1 MSNIIGLRSGNV
13 IVPYTSVTKRTK
25 QVSLTITSNVGGN
38 DWTTA
43 AAVGLAYADS
53 SGSWRLVFNI
63 DGTFASTLTSAKILI
78 NGVVFSA
85 TGSTSQPVSVL
96 VGGTSPFTGSGQT
109 TQNSTEILGF
119 GAATA
124 TAWRF
129 SGDVALASEP
139 TWAAA
144 NMEGV
149 IAADVYIAPASAGT
163 AGLVNNVAGNT
174 TGTPILGRTDG
185 AAIGAGYVGEIKE
198 SIITGASVPT
208 SANRGDVA
216 TLALTAGIWEV
227 SSNAVFNRN
236 GAAFS
241 ATFLQISIITA
252 TGTGNTGEVIGH
264 NCVFQDSA
272 IPTTFNRFPLSI
284 APVRA
289 VCDGTNIT
297 VAGTTTAGTT
307 LRLKCN
313 VSAYSGATPQIDAV
327 FRAVRIA

>member
-1 MSNIIGLRSGNV
+1 MTTAQIGIRSGNV

-85 TGSTSQPVSVL
+85 TGVTSQPVSIL

-109 TQNSTEILGF
+109 TQNSSEILGF
-119 GAATA
+119 GVATA

-185 AAIGAGYVGEIKE
+185 AAIASGYVGQKIDFT
-198 SIITGASVPT
+198 SRATTTANGTWTSNT
-208 SANRGDVA
+208 SALCSLGIGTWLICGTATFGGDGSANVYYGAIA
-216 TLALTAGIWEV
+216 TT
-227 SSNAVFNRN
+227 N
-236 GAAFS
+236 GAAS
-241 ATFLQISIITA
+241 DDRLTTVSLSNVQNASSSGNNSIPLPLAYYIA
-252 TGTGNTGEVIGH
+252 TGAQSLYAKSLGEDGNLTVTITG
-264 NCVFQDSA
+264 FA
-272 IPTTFNRFPLSI
+272 I
-284 APVRA
+284 
-289 VCDGTNIT
+289 
-297 VAGTTTAGTT
+297 
-307 LRLKCN
+307 
-313 VSAYSGATPQIDAV
+313 
-327 FRAVRIA
+327 RIA